1 MRNPGCRETLG
12 DANPGSRGQ
21 DSDCL
26 VTVKS
31 EGMRPVQ
38 QPTRTPV
45 LEVENLEVTYS
56 TRRGPVKAVR
66 DVSFELRPGDAMGL
80 VGESGCG
87 KSTLAFAIMNHVA
100 RNAGVTGGRILFC
113 GEDMVHKRGRQL
125 DRIRGNR
132 IAMVYQDPMA
142 ALNPSLRIGLQLAEV
157 LMEHKASSGDA
168 ARTECIRMLERVRMP
183 DPPAV
188 MERFRHQLS
197 GGQLQ
202 RVVIAMA
209 LLTNP
214 ALLVMD
220 EPTTS
225 LDVTVEAGILDLIEE
240 LKRESGVTI
249 LFISHNLG
257 VISRVTDRVAVMY
270 SGELVEQGPVADIFR
285 APRHPY
291 TAALLGC
298 VPKIAA
304 GRRPGN
310 VQPIRGRVPA
320 LHETPGGCVFEPRC
334 DRARERCRAEHPDFV
349 RSGGRNFVRCF
360 FPESPN
366 PTESAASRTAPVDAE
381 PPPAEEGPILKIEG
395 VRTYYHAQD
404 AGLAGMGGRR
414 TKGFVKAVDDVTLAA
429 RKTATVGIVG
439 ESGCGKS
446 TLAKC
451 IAGLESPNAGTMD
464 FIGVDVARIVE
475 QRPVELLKEL
485 QMIFQNPD
493 STLNPRRTVGEAIA
507 RPLQLFG
514 TVPRARIRDEVVR
527 LLEAV
532 RLGEGYLDRLPRQLS
547 GGEKQRVALARA
559 FAGRPTLVLC
569 DEPLSSLDVSVQ
581 AAVMNLLLE
590 FQRNFETTM
599 LFISHDLSVVYQ
611 FCDSVAVMYLG
622 RICEVGPTE
631 ALFAPPYHPYTEAL
645 LSAVPI
651 PDPSVERTDIRL
663 TGTVPSALDPPS
675 GCRFHT
681 RCPRRP
687 GPPREREPPPWRQV
701 TKEHRICCHIG
712 TEELRTVEPV
722 FDRKEA

>member
-1 MRNPGCRETLG
+1 M
-12 DANPGSRGQ
+12 
-21 DSDCL
+21 
-26 VTVKS
+26 
-31 EGMRPVQ
+31 Q

-45 LEVENLEVTYS
+45 LNVENLEVTYS
-56 TRRGPVKAVR
+56 TRRGAVKAVR
-66 DVSFELRPGDAMGL
+66 DVSFEIRSGDAMGL

-100 RNAGVTGGRILFC
+100 RNAAVTGGRILFR
-113 GEDMVHKRGRQL
+113 GEDMVQKSGRQL
-125 DRIRGNR
+125 NRIRGNQ

-157 LMEHKASSGDA
+157 LMKHKGSSRDA
-168 ARTECIRMLERVRMP
+168 AWAECIRMLERVRMP

-188 MERFRHQLS
+188 MGRFRHQLS

-270 SGELVEQGPVADIFR
+270 SGELVEQGSVGDIFR
-285 APRHPY
+285 APQHPY

-298 VPKIAA
+298 VPKIGAD
-304 GRRPGN
+304 RQPGT

-320 LHETPGGCVFEPRC
+320 LHEAPRGCIFEPRC
-334 DRARERCRAEHPDFV
+334 DRARERCRVEHPGIE
-349 RSGGRNFVRCF
+349 RSGERALVRCF
-360 FPESPN
+360 FPGSPK
-366 PTESAASRTAPVDAE
+366 PVGSTAPGAAPVDAG
-381 PPPAEEGPILKIEG
+381 PSPAGEGAILTIDG

-404 AGLAGMGGRR
+404 TGLGGLGGRR
-414 TKGFVKAVDDVTLAA
+414 TKGFVKAVDDVTLTA

-451 IAGLESPNAGTMD
+451 IAGLESPQAGTMD
-464 FIGVDVARIVE
+464 FIGVDIARMVE
-475 QRPVELLKEL
+475 QRPVELLREL

-493 STLNPRRTVGEAIA
+493 STLNPKRTVGEAIA

-514 TVPRARIRDEVVR
+514 IVPGPEIETEVVR

-532 RLGEGYLDRLPRQLS
+532 RLGEAYLDRLPRQLS

-590 FQRNFETTM
+590 FQQRFETTM

-663 TGTVPSALDPPS
+663 AGAVPSALDPPS

-681 RCPRRP
+681 RCPRKL
-687 GPPREREPPPWRQV
+687 GPVCERESPPWRQV
-701 TKEHRICCHIG
+701 TKEHRICCHID
-712 TEELRTVEPV
+712 TEELRAVKPV

>member
-1 MRNPGCRETLG
+1 MQE
-12 DANPGSRGQ
+12 S
-21 DSDCL
+21 
-26 VTVKS
+26 
-31 EGMRPVQ
+31 
-38 QPTRTPV
+38 TRTPV

-56 TRRGPVKAVR
+56 TRRGLVKAVR
-66 DVSFELRPGDAMGL
+66 DVSFEIWPGDAMGL

-100 RNAGVTGGRILFC
+100 RNASVTGGRILFR
-113 GEDMVHKRGRQL
+113 GDDMVQKSGRQL
-125 DRIRGNR
+125 SRIRGNQ

-157 LMEHKASSGDA
+157 LMEHKASSADA
-168 ARTECIRMLERVRMP
+168 ARAECIRMLERVRMP

-240 LKRESGVTI
+240 LKREFGVTI

-270 SGELVEQGPVADIFR
+270 SGELVEQGSVEDIFR
-285 APRHPY
+285 APQHPY

-298 VPKIAA
+298 VPKIGA
-304 GRRPGN
+304 GRQPGN

-320 LHETPGGCVFEPRC
+320 LDETPRGCVFEPRC
-334 DRARERCRAEHPDFV
+334 DRARERCRREHPGIA
-349 RSGGRNFVRCF
+349 RSEEQTLVRCF
-360 FPESPN
+360 FPGSPD
-366 PTESAASRTAPVDAE
+366 PSGSDALSPAASVEAGLSSVGEDS
-381 PPPAEEGPILKIEG
+381 ILKIEG
-395 VRTYYHAQD
+395 VKTYYNAQD
-404 AGLAGMGGRR
+404 GGLGGLGGRR
-414 TKGFVKAVDDVTLAA
+414 TKGFVKAVDDVTLTA

-451 IAGLESPNAGTMD
+451 IAGLESPQAGTMD
-464 FIGVDVARIVE
+464 FIGIDVARIVE
-475 QRPVELLKEL
+475 QRPAELLREL

-514 TVPRARIRDEVVR
+514 TVPGPEIRNEVVR

-590 FQRNFETTM
+590 FQRRFETTM

-645 LSAVPI
+645 LSAVPV
-651 PDPSVERTDIRL
+651 PDPSVERSDIRL
-663 TGTVPSALDPPS
+663 AGAVPSALDPPS

-681 RCPRRP
+681 RCPRKL
-687 GPPREREPPPWRQV
+687 GPVCERESPPWRQV
-701 TKEHRICCHIG
+701 TKEHRICCHID
-712 TEELRTVEPV
+712 TEALRAVKPV
-722 FDRKEA
+722 FERTEA

>member
-1 MRNPGCRETLG
+1 M
-12 DANPGSRGQ
+12 
-21 DSDCL
+21 
-26 VTVKS
+26 K
-31 EGMRPVQ
+31 
-38 QPTRTPV
+38 QPAQMPV
-45 LEVENLEVTYS
+45 LKVENLEVTYS
-56 TRRGPVKAVR
+56 TRLGPAKAVR
-66 DVSFELRPGDAMGL
+66 DVSFEIWPGDTVGL

-100 RNAGVTGGRILFC
+100 RTAEVTGGRILFC
-113 GEDMVHKRGRQL
+113 GEDMVKKSGRQL
-125 DRIRGNR
+125 NRIRGNQ

-142 ALNPSLRIGLQLAEV
+142 ALNPSLRIGVQLAEV
-157 LMEHKASSGDA
+157 LMEHKASRSDA
-168 ARTECIRMLERVRMP
+168 AWAECIRMLDRVHMP
-183 DPPAV
+183 DPPTV
-188 MERFRHQLS
+188 MERYRHQLS

-225 LDVTVEAGILDLIEE
+225 LDVTVEAGILDLIDE

-270 SGELVEQGPVADIFR
+270 SGELVEQGPVRDIFR
-285 APRHPY
+285 DPQHPY
-291 TAALLGC
+291 TAALLRC
-298 VPKIAA
+298 VPRI
-304 GRRPGN
+304 GDSRQPGIL
-310 VQPIRGRVPA
+310 QPIRGKVPA
-320 LHETPGGCVFEPRC
+320 LHEAPSGCVFEPRC
-334 DRARERCRAEHPDFV
+334 DRARKRCRREHPEFV
-349 RSGGRNFVRCF
+349 RIGEENFVRCF
-360 FPESPN
+360 FAGSPD
-366 PTESAASRTAPVDAE
+366 PADSTVARAVAADAE
-381 PPPAEEGPILKIEG
+381 PFPGGEGPILKIEG
-395 VRTYYHAQD
+395 VRVYYNALD
-404 AGLAGMGGRR
+404 AGLAGLDGRR
-414 TKGFVKAVDDVTLAA
+414 TKGVVKAVDDVTLMA

-493 STLNPRRTVGEAIA
+493 STLNPKRTVGEAIA
-507 RPLQLFG
+507 RPLELFG
-514 TVPRARIRDEVVR
+514 TVPGAEIRDEVVR

-532 RLGEGYLDRLPRQLS
+532 RLGETYLDRLPRQLS

-590 FQRNFETTM
+590 FQHRFETTM

-663 TGTVPSALDPPS
+663 AGSVPSALDPPS

-681 RCPRRP
+681 RCPRKL
-687 GPPREREPPPWRQV
+687 GPICERESPPWREV
-701 TKEHRICCHIG
+701 TKEHRICCHIA
-712 TEELRTVEPV
+712 TEGLRAVEPL
-722 FDRKEA
+722 FDQQEA